1 MLRAFRLC
9 LMAFATALLLTACRE
24 DLYSNLSERD
34 ANEMLQTLL
43 VRGVD
48 AKKENA
54 GKKGFKITVEKEDLL
69 RSLEIIKEQSLP
81 RTAFANL
88 GSVFSGQG
96 MISSQTEEQSRLA
109 FAISQEL
116 SETFSKID
124 GVLDSRVHIVLV
136 HHEQASGLTTPP
148 SAAVF
153 IRHIRNSP
161 VVNMVSGIKDTVAR
175 AVPGLNFDRVSVML
189 EQSTEQVI
197 SPKIRS
203 NHWYSFWWVYVIV
216 IISSALCAVGCVYGY
231 IYYQKIKKS
240 NEGK

>member
-1 MLRAFRLC
+1 MLKALRLWFVAFV
-9 LMAFATALLLTACRE
+9 AVFLLTSCRE
-24 DLYSNLSERD
+24 ELYTNLSERD

-54 GKKGFKITVEKEDLL
+54 GKKGFTITVEREELL
-69 RSLEIIKEQSLP
+69 RALEIVKEQSLP
-81 RTAFANL
+81 RSAFENL

-124 GVLDSRVHIVLV
+124 GVLDSRVHVVLV

-153 IRHIRNSP
+153 IRHTRNSP
-161 VVNMVSGIKDTVAR
+161 VINMVSGIKDTVAR

-189 EQSTEQVI
+189 EQSSEQVI
-197 SPKIRS
+197 SPKIKQAP
-203 NHWYSFWWVYVIV
+203 WYSYWWAYVIA
-216 IISSALCAVGCVYGY
+216 ILSLALCATGSVCGY
-231 IYYQKIKKS
+231 IYYQKKKNS
-240 NEGK
+240 KEGN